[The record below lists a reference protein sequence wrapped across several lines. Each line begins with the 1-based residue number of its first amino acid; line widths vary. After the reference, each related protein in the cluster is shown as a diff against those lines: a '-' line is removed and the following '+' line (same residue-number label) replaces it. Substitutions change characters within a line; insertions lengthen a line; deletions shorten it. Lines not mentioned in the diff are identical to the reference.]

1 MDFRKRR
8 HSLFDA
14 DDVASALLD
23 GSSDDDSIDS
33 EEAPCMRNDED
44 DILLFESGESDSYLL
59 SDYDNLNLMS
69 DSVTEHSSNESD
81 SDNLDNSDQTYGSN
95 PTAPTWRSRGSARS
109 RFPFNGNP
117 GLKENVQNTEDPI
130 SFFEL
135 FFDDELINL
144 IVQ

>member
-8 HSLFDA
+8 PSLFDA
-14 DDVASALLD
+14 DDVTSALLD

-33 EEAPCMRNDED
+33 EEEPCMRNDEED

-59 SDYDNLNLMS
+59 SDYDDLNLMS
-69 DSVTEHSSNESD
+69 DSVTEHSSNE

-95 PTAPTWRSRGSARS
+95 PTAPTWCSRGSARS
-109 RFPFNGNP
+109 RFPFNGNL
-117 GLKENVQNTEDPI
+117 GLKVNVQNTEDPI

-135 FFDDELINL
+135 FFGDELINL